1 MAIIFGIL
9 IMIKNPYTFFVC
21 RFMQGMCTGFYSA
34 IAPLII
40 KEFSPTEIAGTL
52 GTFNQL
58 LVGFGVFFA
67 CLLQLILKKVND
79 EV

>member
-1 MAIIFGIL
+1 
-9 IMIKNPYTFFVC
+9 
-21 RFMQGMCTGFYSA
+21 MQGMCTGFYSA